1 MTSNILLCAHGTLL
15 VPVVVS
21 AFVSFTSLSN
31 ACLFLWVAKIFTK
44 RRLPIPFLLS
54 YAPASIVLKLNSP
67 ILKRVQSIKFVSV
80 FT

>member
-1 MTSNILLCAHGTLL
+1 MTSGILLCTHGTLL
-15 VPVVVS
+15 VPAVVA
-21 AFVSFTSLSN
+21 AFTSFTSLSN

-44 RRLPIPFLLS
+44 RRLPLPFLLS

-67 ILKRVQSIKFVSV
+67 ILERGRSIKFVSV